1 MTEITFTETGF
12 SQYTE
17 WLIIDTKTK
26 AEYGI

>member
-1 MTEITFTETGF
+1 MTKITFTETGF

-26 AEYGI
+26 VEYGI